1 MKKGFRI
8 VFLLAWM
15 ALIFYMSSQPQL
27 DSEASSNLATELI
40 YRVYSFLFPSGHF
53 ELEEFFA
60 RYGHFIRKLAH
71 FTEFMILGILAKV
84 NYEGY
89 YKTNTILYPL
99 LFSMLYACSDELH
112 QLFVPGRFCAFKD
125 VMIDSSGAFVGILL
139 YHLIT
144 SRWKRKPRS

>member
-1 MKKGFRI
+1 
-8 VFLLAWM
+8 
-15 ALIFYMSSQPQL
+15 
-27 DSEASSNLATELI
+27 
-40 YRVYSFLFPSGHF
+40 
-53 ELEEFFA
+53 
-60 RYGHFIRKLAH
+60 
-71 FTEFMILGILAKV
+71 MILGILAKV
-84 NYEGY
+84 NYEGC